1 MKWYKSYNMT
11 THKVGHYIGKE
22 IDIDANKWAIAQ
34 EIVAIK
40 ADFFELPAKEKRS
53 MLRMIIWWS
62 IKQYFK

>member
-11 THKVGHYIGKE
+11 THKVGHYIGEE
-22 IDIDANKWAIAQ
+22 IDIDADKWAIPK
-34 EIVAIK
+34 EIFVVK
-40 ADFFELPAKEKRS
+40 ADFLELSPKKKRS